1 MWAGISSP
9 LLIKILRNRK
19 FGVDIMAS
27 ITREELEMAGYSF
40 VDDTDQIEL
49 KTKKYYGKM
58 YWLMPRRAQ
67 TYGNVF

>member
-1 MWAGISSP
+1 
-9 LLIKILRNRK
+9 
-19 FGVDIMAS
+19 MAS